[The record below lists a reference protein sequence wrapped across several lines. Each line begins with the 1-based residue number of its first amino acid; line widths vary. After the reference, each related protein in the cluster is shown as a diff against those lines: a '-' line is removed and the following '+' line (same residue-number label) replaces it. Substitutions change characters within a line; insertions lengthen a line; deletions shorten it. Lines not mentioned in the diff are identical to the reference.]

1 MIVLIASLILI
12 LVGLYAIITK
22 RNLIK
27 VVVGFALM
35 EYAINLVF
43 AIVGF
48 RKDILGAALPMPP
61 IRTEVA
67 AGTTP
72 LFVDPLP
79 QALVLTAIVIGL
91 GTTAVMLSFALRLY
105 SRTGTLDLDEI
116 KKLKG

>member
-1 MIVLIASLILI
+1 MIVLIASLVLI

-27 VVVGFALM
+27 VVVGFALT
-35 EYAINLVF
+35 EYAVNLLF

-48 RKDILGAALPMPP
+48 RPGALPP
-61 IRTEVA
+61 ILTGMSMLERTKHTFA
-67 AGTTP
+67 
-72 LFVDPLP
+72 DPIP

-91 GTTAVMLSFALRLY
+91 GTTALMLSMALRIY
-105 SRTGTLDLDEI
+105 QRTGTFDLDEI